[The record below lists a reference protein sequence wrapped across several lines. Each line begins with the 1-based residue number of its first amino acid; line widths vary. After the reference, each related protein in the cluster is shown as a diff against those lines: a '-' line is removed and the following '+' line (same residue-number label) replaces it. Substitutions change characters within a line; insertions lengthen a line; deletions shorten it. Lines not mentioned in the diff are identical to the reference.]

1 MDKIVAL
8 CICIPFFAVFIP
20 QYGLQVVNND
30 IMIQSGVIIDAA
42 KEEAKQA
49 GYFTEDILSD
59 MKENLAEIGVEVQD
73 ADITVTTT
81 PKYRINEYDE
91 REMIEYNISINVG
104 KAIAAGG
111 WFGIPRDENVLVKNY
126 HGKIAS
132 EALQ

>member
-8 CICIPFFAVFIP
+8 CICIPFFAVFIT

-30 IMIQSGVIIDAA
+30 TMIQSSVIIDAA

-49 GYFTEDILSD
+49 GYFTDEILSN
-59 MKENLAEIGVEVQD
+59 MKEELAAIGVDVQD

-91 REMIEYNISINVG
+91 REMIEYNISIDIG

-111 WFGIPRDENVLVKNY
+111 WFGLSSEENTLTKKY
-126 HGKIAS
+126 HGRIAS
-132 EALQ
+132 EALE